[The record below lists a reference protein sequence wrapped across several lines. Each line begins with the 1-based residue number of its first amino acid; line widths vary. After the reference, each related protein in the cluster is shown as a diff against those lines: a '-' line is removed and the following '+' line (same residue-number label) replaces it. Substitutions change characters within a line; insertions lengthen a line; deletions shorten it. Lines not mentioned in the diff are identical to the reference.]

1 MKRILLDVN
10 VVLDVLVDRKPLAD
24 DSSCVWAAVERGHL
38 KGWLAAHGVTTVY
51 YLVRSARGRA
61 AARRTVDD
69 ILRVLDV
76 ARVDD
81 EVIRRALRLDWPDFD
96 DAVTAAA
103 AEAAHCDAIVTRD
116 PKGFPRSPVRV
127 ITPEAAVPLFL
138 KD

>member
-10 VVLDVLVDRKPLAD
+10 VVLDVLLDRKPHAD
-24 DSSCVWAAVERGHL
+24 ASSFVWAAVERGQL
-38 KGWLAAHGVTTVY
+38 KGWLAAHGVTTIH
-51 YLVRSARGRA
+51 YLVRNARGMA
-61 AARRTVDD
+61 AARDTVDD

-76 ARVDD
+76 ARVDG
-81 EVIRRALRLDWPDFD
+81 EVIRKALRLGWPDFE

-103 AEAAHCDAIVTRD
+103 AEAARCEAIVTRD

-127 ITPEAAVPLFL
+127 ITPEAAAPLLL